1 MSLLLLLRNR
11 PAPAPASISTKDYN
25 IWDQPTLDAD
35 PGPQQQKSRESTIQN
50 QLGFLMRKTWRT
62 PNPVGCIM
70 QYVGNN
76 APIGWLFCDG
86 AAYSRVDYSD
96 LYAIIST
103 TYGGSGSTFN
113 VPNFSGR
120 VPVGAG
126 AINDGTGVYTHGMGD
141 SSGET
146 YHQLTESEMPSHNHT
161 SNSNGTLGLATS
173 NGFNTNNGTDLDNS
187 AGELNIVDPAVALTI
202 NNTGGGQKHNNMQPY
217 VVVRYIIRY

>member
-11 PAPAPASISTKDYN
+11 PAPKSISTKDYD
-25 IWDQPTLDAD
+25 IWDQESIDAD
-35 PGPQQQKSRESTIQN
+35 VGPQQQKTVEATLQN

-70 QYVGNN
+70 QYVGSN

-86 AAYSRVDYSD
+86 TAYSRAEYSD
-96 LYAIIST
+96 LYTIIST
-103 TYGGSGSTFN
+103 TYGNGDGSTTFN
-113 VPNFSGR
+113 VPDFVGR

-126 AINDGTGVYTHGMGD
+126 TINDGTGSYAHGMGD
-141 SSGET
+141 VSGET
-146 YHQLTESEMPSHNHT
+146 YHTLTEAEMPSHNHT
-161 SNSNGTLGLATS
+161 SNSTGTLGLATS
-173 NGFNTNNGTDLDNS
+173 NGFNTNNGTDLDNG
-187 AGELNIVDPAVALTI
+187 AGELNIVAPTVALTI